1 MHLFSHTY
9 MNKYV
14 PMLFLQIMKKTLF
27 SRKTFWKNGK
37 LFVRKLNDIENN
49 WEATWDEC
57 SQISKG
63 DHYTAMYKGRNFSFV
78 LKRIGEEKRKGK
90 Y

>member
-1 MHLFSHTY
+1 M
-9 MNKYV
+9 
-14 PMLFLQIMKKTLF
+14 
-27 SRKTFWKNGK
+27 
-37 LFVRKLNDIENN
+37 RKLNDIENN

-63 DHYTAMYKGRNFSFV
+63 DHYTAKYKGRNFSFV